1 MKTLNE
7 SPSKARQVLL
17 FLAFA
22 IVFAA
27 PNYSQYQFSPLG
39 TQIIEQFSLSAVQF
53 NSIFTAPMLPAI
65 FTSVISGLLV
75 DRYGYKPVIGASV
88 FLTFLGA
95 WMRVFAN
102 GYGVMYVAMI
112 LVGFSAGFLSSNSSK
127 ILSMLFGPEKVSV
140 VMGLVLTVSTCGL
153 VLSMSTT
160 TMLGT
165 MRTAF
170 LVAAVVCTVAL
181 ILWFVVMP
189 GIKPGQAAQVEIS
202 GEKAPSL
209 GEAFLVVMKNPY
221 VWLAGLA
228 MFCVNGAMTGMGSM
242 VPTALAS
249 DRGLSGDAAGVV
261 GAFLMVGNL
270 LGSLFTPT
278 ISLKTG
284 KFRGVLMLCG
294 AVSVVGCC
302 FAWRAPAGPLL
313 YLAMIVTGY
322 TFGSG
327 MAQLLAVAVRLPG
340 VGPVYAGTAGGLI
353 ATLEL
358 LGGVALPTYIA
369 SAIAGTN
376 YSLYFI
382 VIGLSSLVWIAAV
395 YLLPKELDVKG

>member
-1 MKTLNE
+1 MNTLNKK
-7 SPSKARQVLL
+7 PSKARNILI

-27 PNYSQYQFSPLG
+27 PNYTQYQFSPLG
-39 TQIIEQFSLSAVQF
+39 PQIIEQFGLSAVQF
-53 NSIFTAPMLPAI
+53 NSIFTAPMLPAV
-65 FTSVISGLLV
+65 FTSVISGMMV
-75 DRYGYKPVIGASV
+75 DRYGYKPVIGVSV

-102 GYGVMYVAMI
+102 GYGVMYIAMV

-127 ILSMLFGPEKVSV
+127 ILGQLFGPEKVSV
-140 VMGLVLTVSTCGL
+140 IMGLVLTVSTCGL

-160 TMLGT
+160 TLLG
-165 MRTAF
+165 MNTAF
-170 LVAAVVCTVAL
+170 LVAGVVCAVAL
-181 ILWFVVMP
+181 VLWFVVMP
-189 GIKPGQAAQVEIS
+189 GIKPGQMVQSSAPD
-202 GEKAPSL
+202 EKTPSL
-209 GEAFLVVMKNPY
+209 GEAFLVVIKNRY
-221 VWLAGLA
+221 VWLAGIA

-242 VPTALAS
+242 VPTALGSLGVSA
-249 DRGLSGDAAGVV
+249 DTAGLV
-261 GAFLMVGNL
+261 GSFLMVGNL

-284 KFRGVLMLCG
+284 KFRAVLMVCG

-302 FAWRAPAGPLL
+302 FAWRVPAGPLL
-313 YLAMIVTGY
+313 YLAMIATGY

-340 VGPVYAGTAGGLI
+340 VGPMYAGTAGGLI

-376 YSLYFI
+376 YSIYFI
-382 VIGLSSLVWIAAV
+382 VIGLSSILWILTV
-395 YLLPKELDVKG
+395 FLLPKELDVKA